1 MRLWHQNLINR
12 LPAQQLLGQ
21 HRECCALRGLDWRKK
36 HPVVAGEI

>member
-1 MRLWHQNLINR
+1 MRLWHQNLISR

-21 HRECCALRGLDWRKK
+21 HRECYALRGLDWRKK